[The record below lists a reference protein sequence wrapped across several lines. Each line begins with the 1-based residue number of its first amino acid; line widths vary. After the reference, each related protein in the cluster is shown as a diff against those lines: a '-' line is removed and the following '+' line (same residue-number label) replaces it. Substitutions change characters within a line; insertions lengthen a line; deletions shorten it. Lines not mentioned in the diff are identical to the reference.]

1 MTENDGRGGLNGAA
15 EEGAADMAK
24 KCAVPPAGGEKSGT
38 YAAFTAL
45 FSLTVRNVKVF
56 VKDKAN
62 VFFSLLAPLIALG
75 LYVLFIGRM
84 QSDGITEALAQFGV
98 SADDAV
104 RAFSDS
110 WMLSGVM
117 ATSCITVPLCACGTM
132 IQDKNRGVSAD
143 FAASPIPSWLP
154 SAAYFL
160 SVAAAG
166 LIICLIVLGVCFAWL
181 AISGSWL
188 LSAADAFACI
198 GVVVLSVLASSAL
211 LVFIVGFVRSE
222 GAFTGINIIFGTLT
236 GFLTG
241 AYIPVSTFPE
251 GVQYVTL
258 FVPGSYSAALFR
270 TFFMDGALG
279 EMSTAVSPEF
289 AQGLSEQFSVELNFF
304 GSPLSAG
311 GAAGILAGTAILFG
325 ICCFI
330 AAALRLKKHIV

>member
-1 MTENDGRGGLNGAA
+1 M
-15 EEGAADMAK
+15 
-24 KCAVPPAGGEKSGT
+24 
-38 YAAFTAL
+38 
-45 FSLTVRNVKVF
+45 
-56 VKDKAN
+56 
-62 VFFSLLAPLIALG
+62 
-75 LYVLFIGRM
+75 
-84 QSDGITEALAQFGV
+84 
-98 SADDAV
+98 
-104 RAFSDS
+104 
-110 WMLSGVM
+110 
-117 ATSCITVPLCACGTM
+117 
-132 IQDKNRGVSAD
+132 
-143 FAASPIPSWLP
+143 
-154 SAAYFL
+154 
-160 SVAAAG
+160 
-166 LIICLIVLGVCFAWL
+166 LGVCFAWL

-188 LSAADAFACI
+188 LTAADAFVCI
-198 GVVVLSVLASSAL
+198 GVTLLSVLSSSTL
-211 LVFIVGFVRSE
+211 LVFLISFLRSE

-279 EMSTAVSPEF
+279 EMATAVSPEF